1 MTGTEISLVDAELG
15 GFVSQALGLVYR
27 EIHRVFE
34 TYLVDVFD
42 DIATQD
48 KRILFSSQKI
58 THEDALR
65 AASPADLQR
74 LITEERKAELTRA
87 GFAGLEKTFEKI
99 GLPIVPMLEPP
110 PRAEQEDI
118 RRRLVLLSAIRN
130 LIEHNRSVVNREF
143 MELVPDSGYA
153 LGDRVEVTVTELGD
167 ALSAVEWTADGINQ
181 RAMKKFGMGGTQ
193 A

>member
-1 MTGTEISLVDAELG
+1 
-15 GFVSQALGLVYR
+15 
-27 EIHRVFE
+27 
-34 TYLVDVFD
+34 
-42 DIATQD
+42 
-48 KRILFSSQKI
+48 
-58 THEDALR
+58 
-65 AASPADLQR
+65 
-74 LITEERKAELTRA
+74 
-87 GFAGLEKTFEKI
+87 
-99 GLPIVPMLEPP
+99 MLEPP

-143 MELVPDSGYA
+143 IELVPDSDYA

-181 RAMKKFGMGGTQ
+181 CAIKKFGIGGTR